1 MTFSGWLALNGFH
14 PASCV
19 CHRRWVPVEER
30 GHMLQRPPR
39 MAPPPEAQLQVVDYL
54 VVPRYRR

>member
-1 MTFSGWLALNGFH
+1 
-14 PASCV
+14 
-19 CHRRWVPVEER
+19 
-30 GHMLQRPPR
+30 MLQRPPR